1 MGDRWRRIRA
11 IARKDA
17 EEVRSQ
23 PALLLP
29 AAAMVLGLAV
39 PALVVLL
46 AIPRLTGESLAEAG
60 FTDADAAAAAM
71 GIEAGR
77 LTEEGLAQAFLLQQ
91 FLVFS
96 LLVPVMGS
104 LSLASQGIIGE
115 KQARALEPMLATPIR
130 TGELLAGKVVTPFVL
145 SMALLAST
153 FLLYLVAMGVWGE
166 PGVWRTLLGPRTLLL
181 YLVLGPLVS
190 LAGLFAAAIISSRV
204 NDARTAQQWG
214 GLLVLPMTAL
224 FVAQLTGQFLLGT
237 GALLVTALVLAVVCA
252 ALLAVGVRVFQR
264 ETILMRWK

>member
-1 MGDRWRRIRA
+1 MGDRWRRMRA

-29 AAAMVLGLAV
+29 AAAMVLGLAI

-60 FTDADAAAAAM
+60 FTDAGDAAAAM
-71 GIEAGR
+71 GFEAGR
-77 LTEEGLAQAFLLQQ
+77 LTDEGLAQAFLLQQ

-96 LLVPVMGS
+96 LLVPIMGS

-115 KQARALEPMLATPIR
+115 KQARALEPLLATPIR
-130 TGELLAGKVVTPFVL
+130 TGELLAGKVMTPFAL
-145 SMALLAST
+145 SMALLAAT
-153 FLLYLVAMGVWGE
+153 FLLYLVAMRVWGQ
-166 PGVWRTLLGPRTLLL
+166 PGVWLTLLGPRTLLPF
-181 YLVLGPLVS
+181 LVLGPLVS
-190 LAGLFAAAIISSRV
+190 LMGLLAAAIISSRV

-214 GLLVLPMTAL
+214 GLLVLPLTAL
-224 FVAQLTGQFLLGT
+224 FVVQLTGQFLLGM
-237 GALLVTALVLAVVCA
+237 GALLVTALVLAGACA
-252 ALLAVGVRVFQR
+252 VLLAVGVRVFQR